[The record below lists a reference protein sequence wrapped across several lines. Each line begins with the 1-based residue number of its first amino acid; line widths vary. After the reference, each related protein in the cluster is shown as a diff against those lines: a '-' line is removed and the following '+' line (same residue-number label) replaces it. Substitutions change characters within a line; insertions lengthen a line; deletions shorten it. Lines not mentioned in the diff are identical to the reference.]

1 MTMNKELKF
10 PLGHSE
16 VATFFGKKIRGF
28 TPLAGFRL
36 GIVKL
41 QRWLSSREPSC
52 LSVKDLLST
61 ASTAKSAV
69 GRQQQLQPLCYLPC
83 LREQG

>member
-1 MTMNKELKF
+1 MPGF
-10 PLGHSE
+10 RLGIVKLQRNLDMRRWRS
-16 VATFFGKKIRGF
+16 GWR
-28 TPLAGFRL
+28 FRL

-61 ASTAKSAV
+61 ASTAKSAI